1 MSQSLLRSDTLH
13 EGRVDRTM
21 RRRPSSRL
29 LVIDR
34 NNRVLLFRFV
44 NKGAPLAGK
53 GFWAT
58 PGGALEAGESFA
70 DAARRELLEETGIR
84 MDAVGEEVAVTEEF
98 VLQLADGEY
107 VLAEEHFFL
116 VRIADQTLSRDH
128 WTPLEIEVITEHRW
142 WSIPEV
148 RSTSETVF
156 PETLVAIL
164 AGLNQGTPAA

>member
-1 MSQSLLRSDTLH
+1 
-13 EGRVDRTM
+13 
-21 RRRPSSRL
+21 L

-34 NNRVLLFRFV
+34 DNRVLLFRFV
-44 NKGAPLAGK
+44 NKGAPLAAQS
-53 GFWAT
+53 FWAT

-84 MDAVGEEVAVTEEF
+84 MDAVGEEVAVMEEF
-98 VLQLADGEY
+98 VLQLANGEY
-107 VLAEEHFFL
+107 VVAEEHFFL

-128 WTPLEIEVITEHRW
+128 WTPLEIEVIREHRW
-142 WSIPEV
+142 WSISEL

-164 AGLNQGTPAA
+164 ACQ